1 MCDIVTN
8 DASISNLILDFLWP
22 GFKPVGQI
30 RRQGG
35 RLARYIIK
43 LEPREVGT
51 VCPHCGTKCTKVHSH
66 QIREAREYSF
76 FADGTMTLHIHI
88 RRYRCPHCGRT
99 CTDRLSFIEPKAKV
113 TNNLI
118 LYIQRLMRTLSSN
131 IKEISKHTGLS
142 YPTIKKINK
151 MQLQY
156 CYGNISFQG
165 VKHIAIDEFSVFKN
179 HKFATVIIDND
190 TCKVLWVCLGKS
202 QAAVQ
207 PFFDLLK
214 EQGLAENIRCVA
226 CDQNAAYPSMVRDNL
241 PNAVIVYDLFHVL
254 ANWRRDVLAEAKK
267 FVQEQT
273 IQRIRDEYTKGKT
286 NAIPLSEALRNA
298 KKELTGADWAMIT
311 PLEHLKETQRK
322 QQEKLLD
329 TVIKDNALLAALA
342 PLSEALRNLWRE
354 KSRESALK
362 KLMTI
367 RGLLLA
373 ISRKFNFK
381 PARRFARMLFRR
393 CEGIIDAGRFGYTT
407 NRLEGVNNKIKVIKR
422 IAYGYR
428 DMEYFFLLIKQALP
442 GKVENPLLAGL
453 DDAAIING
461 RIWRGPQAQIN

>member
-1 MCDIVTN
+1 MRSIVAN
-8 DASISNLILDFLWP
+8 EPSISNVILNFIWP
-22 GFKPVGQI
+22 GFKPIGQLL
-30 RRQGG
+30 RESRGHAQY
-35 RLARYIIK
+35 AVE
-43 LEPREVGT
+43 LEPREFGM
-51 VCPHCGTKCTKVHSH
+51 VCPHCGAKCTKVHSR
-66 QIREAREYSF
+66 QIREARDYPF
-76 FADGTMTLHIHI
+76 FADGASVLRIHI
-88 RRYRCPHCGRT
+88 RRYRCSHCGHT
-99 CTDRLSFIEPKAKV
+99 CTDRPSFIEPKAKV

-131 IKEISKHTGLS
+131 IKAISKLTGLS

-151 MQLQY
+151 MQLEY
-156 CYGNISFQG
+156 CYGNISFQD

-179 HKFATVIIDND
+179 RKFATVVIDND
-190 TCKVLWVCLGKS
+190 TCKVLWVGLGKS

-273 IQRIRDEYTKGKT
+273 IQRIRDEYAQRET
-286 NAIPLSEALRNA
+286 NSIPLSEAVRKA
-298 KKELTGADWAMIT
+298 KKDLSGADWAMIT
-311 PLEHLKETQRK
+311 PLEQVTENKRK

-329 TVIKDNALLAALA
+329 TVVRDNALLAALA
-342 PLSEALRNLWRE
+342 PLSEALRSLWRD
-354 KSRESALK
+354 KTREGALK
-362 KLMTI
+362 KLRTI
-367 RGLLLA
+367 RSLLLA

-381 PARRFARMLFRR
+381 PAKRFARMLLRR
-393 CEGIIDAGRFGYTT
+393 YEGIVDAGRFGYTT

-442 GKVENPLLAGL
+442 GKVGNPLLSGL
-453 DDAAIING
+453 EDAAIING
-461 RIWRGPQAQIN
+461 RIWRSAQSAI